1 MLVKKESWG
10 GLIGPGSPNADN
22 AEEGDIWG
30 KIFESLGED
39 LAGEAG
45 YTNLINWLNK
55 QDDNASLID
64 SIGQFMKLV
73 KKPNMSV
80 TEYLLASLDTAYNTS
95 IKKGLDK
102 LQQPYLKYL
111 KMENAGLID

>member
-80 TEYLLASLDTAYNTS
+80 TEYLLASLDTAYNTA
-95 IKKGLDK
+95 IKKVLDK
-102 LQQPYLKYL
+102 LQQS
-111 KMENAGLID
+111 